1 MTEINK
7 YNTAMI
13 YSIRSNATDKYYIG
27 STTQILCKR
36 FGDHKK
42 KYKLYLD
49 EKHHFVT
56 SFKILEL
63 GDAYIELLEE
73 INCENKNQLERREGE
88 LIREH
93 KNNCVNRCIA
103 GRTKKEYAID
113 NNDKIKKQKKQNYI
127 DNKESISKKH
137 KQYQI
142 DNKELISKRSK
153 QYYNDNKDKILEK
166 VKQYNNDNKEHKKEY
181 DKQRRIDNKDK
192 IKQYNNDNKDKI
204 KQQSKQYRIDNKELI
219 SDKKQQ
225 YYIDNIESTKAQKT
239 QPYNCLCGSTIQLNE
254 KARHNKTAKHLK
266 ALEQEIKIV

>member
-1 MTEINK
+1 MTAINK
-7 YNTAMI
+7 YNKSMI
-13 YSIRSNATDKYYIG
+13 YTIRSPHTEQYYIG

-36 FGDHKK
+36 FSDHKT
-42 KYKLYLD
+42 KYKGYL
-49 EKHHFVT
+49 KGTGCFIT
-56 SFKILEL
+56 SFKILKL

-73 INCENKNQLERREGE
+73 VNCENRNQLEKREGE

-166 VKQYNNDNKEHKKEY
+166 VKQYNNDNK
-181 DKQRRIDNKDK
+181 DK
-192 IKQYNNDNKDKI
+192 IKQYK
-204 KQQSKQYRIDNKELI
+204 IDNKE
-219 SDKKQQ
+219 SA
-225 YYIDNIESTKAQKT
+225 KAKAT
-239 QPYNCLCGSTIQLNE
+239 LPYLCTCGLTIRTDR
-254 KARHNKTAKHLK
+254 KAKHNKTAKHLK
-266 ALEQEIKIV
+266 ALEQEIIIV

>member
-1 MTEINK
+1 
-7 YNTAMI
+7 MI
-13 YSIRSNATDKYYIG
+13 YTIRSPHTDQYYIG

-42 KYKLYLD
+42 HYKLYLD

-93 KNNCVNRCIA
+93 KHNCVNKNIA
-103 GRTKKEYAID
+103 GRTKKEYKID
-113 NNDKIKKQKKQNYI
+113 NIDKTKQYGIDNIEIILKRSKQYYD
-127 DNKESISKKH
+127 DNKEFVKA
-137 KQYQI
+137 
-142 DNKELISKRSK
+142 NNK

-192 IKQYNNDNKDKI
+192 IKQ
-204 KQQSKQYRIDNKELI
+204 
-219 SDKKQQ
+219 
-225 YYIDNIESTKAQKT
+225 
-239 QPYNCLCGSTIQLNE
+239 
-254 KARHNKTAKHLK
+254 
-266 ALEQEIKIV
+266 

>member
-1 MTEINK
+1 M
-7 YNTAMI
+7 
-13 YSIRSNATDKYYIG
+13 ATI
-27 STTQILCKR
+27 
-36 FGDHKK
+36 KK

-127 DNKESISKKH
+127 DNKESISKRS
-137 KQYQI
+137 KQYGI
-142 DNKELISKRSK
+142 DNKESISKHKK
-153 QYYNDNKDKILEK
+153 QYYNDN
-166 VKQYNNDNKEHKKEY
+166 
-181 DKQRRIDNKDK
+181 
-192 IKQYNNDNKDKI
+192 
-204 KQQSKQYRIDNKELI
+204 
-219 SDKKQQ
+219 
-225 YYIDNIESTKAQKT
+225 IESINAKKKLQYLCT
-239 QPYNCLCGSTIQLNE
+239 CGSTIQLCN
-254 KARHNKTAKHLK
+254 KAKHNKTAKHLK
-266 ALEQEIKIV
+266 ALEQEIIII

>member
-36 FGDHKK
+36 FSDHNIN
-42 KYKLYLD
+42 YKAYL
-49 EKHHFVT
+49 KGTSNFMT

-73 INCENKNQLERREGE
+73 INCDNRNQLEKREGE

-103 GRTKKEYAID
+103 GRTKQEY
-113 NNDKIKKQKKQNYI
+113 YI
-127 DNKESISKKH
+127 
-137 KQYQI
+137 
-142 DNKELISKRSK
+142 
-153 QYYNDNKDKILEK
+153 DNKDKITENI
-166 VKQYNNDNKEHKKEY
+166 VQY
-181 DKQRRIDNKDK
+181 RIDNKDK
-192 IKQYNNDNKDKI
+192 IKQYK
-204 KQQSKQYRIDNKELI
+204 IDNKESI
-219 SDKKQQ
+219 SIQNKQ
-225 YYIDNIESTKAQKT
+225 YYKDNIESINAKKKLQYLCT
-239 QPYNCLCGSTIQLNE
+239 CGSTIQLCT
-254 KARHNKTAKHLK
+254 KAQHNKTAKHLK